1 MAIVVGENS
10 YVTEQELLDYA
21 AAREITV
28 SGTPE
33 VLLIKA
39 MDWLELRSY
48 KGTKTEETQDL
59 EFPRNGDTEVP
70 KAIKTAQV
78 ITAILI
84 DQGEDFWGVVEPA
97 IKSERIEGAIDIEYQ
112 EGGASSNRYPQL
124 DNLLSPYLV
133 NTGMNIRL
141 VR

>member
-1 MAIVVGENS
+1 MAIIVGENS

-21 AAREITV
+21 SAREITV

>member
-1 MAIVVGENS
+1 MTITVGENS

-21 AAREITV
+21 SAREITV